1 MQDAGFNWYK
11 QKGYIMPRRE
21 VSARLQ
27 VLQVKGY
34 KNEGYRS
41 QEKSF
46 FFSSFSG
53 HQEIEN
59 NFVIMK
65 K

>member
-41 QEKSF
+41 QEQV
-46 FFSSFSG
+46 SSLKVSLDT
-53 HQEIEN
+53 
-59 NFVIMK
+59 K